1 MDCWPCI
8 YIENGKNP
16 ARARKEIN
24 SLIFFF
30 FFISYMPRLLFLL
43 LQLRFSF
50 IFPFFFVY
58 IFFLPIFISANA
70 RNQEQEPHTH
80 TNIERERER
89 VELLGPPKDPI
100 APTQFP
106 PIFPVFSFAS
116 SFSLFYFISFFFS
129 AALLLWLSLL
139 FFFHISGNILE
150 SECTAPPPV
159 NPQYPPYPSTPR
171 KLAIIPTEQKSIHVR
186 KKERKRNPKVKMK
199 WNKAAAK
206 RGGGG
211 GGGCRLVLGGFAGG
225 SVRSGGGY
233 KKKRCRE
240 RIKIGSSLGQTAS
253 QTSKLF
259 MPSPPPRHQHKH
271 THSQSLRTQTQA
283 H

>member
-1 MDCWPCI
+1 MWGSEDREHKNHQIALAEGNLLPCTRPKLFRKVLQPFQIVYSMHTNIYGHIYALLCMDCWPCI

-30 FFISYMPRLLFLL
+30 FYFLYAAIAFSSSPTSFFFHFSFFFL
-43 LQLRFSF
+43 YIYFSSRFSF
-50 IFPFFFVY
+50 LLTRAIKNRSRTHTQTQNEKESESNSQDLPKTPQPLPNFLPFFLS
-58 IFFLPIFISANA
+58 FLSL
-70 RNQEQEPHTH
+70 R
-80 TNIERERER
+80 
-89 VELLGPPKDPI
+89 
-100 APTQFP
+100 
-106 PIFPVFSFAS
+106 AS
-116 SFSLFYFISFFFS
+116 LYFILFHFFS

-199 WNKAAAK
+199 
-206 RGGGG
+206 
-211 GGGCRLVLGGFAGG
+211 
-225 SVRSGGGY
+225 
-233 KKKRCRE
+233 
-240 RIKIGSSLGQTAS
+240 
-253 QTSKLF
+253 
-259 MPSPPPRHQHKH
+259 
-271 THSQSLRTQTQA
+271 
-283 H
+283 

>member
-1 MDCWPCI
+1 MHTNIYGHIYALLCMDCWPCI

-116 SFSLFYFISFFFS
+116 SFSLFYFISFFFCCP
-129 AALLLWLSLL
+129 APLALVALL
-139 FFFHISGNILE
+139 FPHIGK
-150 SECTAPPPV
+150 
-159 NPQYPPYPSTPR
+159 YP
-171 KLAIIPTEQKSIHVR
+171 
-186 KKERKRNPKVKMK
+186 
-199 WNKAAAK
+199 
-206 RGGGG
+206 
-211 GGGCRLVLGGFAGG
+211 
-225 SVRSGGGY
+225 
-233 KKKRCRE
+233 
-240 RIKIGSSLGQTAS
+240 
-253 QTSKLF
+253 
-259 MPSPPPRHQHKH
+259 
-271 THSQSLRTQTQA
+271 
-283 H
+283 